1 MISSRSGINID
12 LFSETHRFSGRIA
25 VGPSGLLAQLN
36 DANNSLMEIEDAY
49 FSRLDQPAKIV
60 GHYELAHLTKAQ
72 AVLIVLAR
80 REDLGSH
87 GQLRSGYSRVITVPV
102 QITTPQFEVQGQVE
116 VIHKY
121 DAADLLIG
129 GTGRFVMVFNAA
141 AIATAYPDTTFA
153 GGAILVNKA
162 QVEFIAPLT
171 ARSKPNG

>member
-1 MISSRSGINID
+1 MISSRNGINID
-12 LFSETHRFSGRIA
+12 LFSEAHRFSGRIS

-36 DANNSLMEIEDAY
+36 DANSSLMEIEDVY

-60 GHYELAHLTKAQ
+60 AHFETAHLTKAQ
-72 AVLIVLAR
+72 AALIVLAR

-87 GQLRSGYSRVITVPV
+87 GQVRAGYSRVVSVPV
-102 QITTPQFEVQGQVE
+102 QITTPQFEVQGQIE

-121 DAADLLIG
+121 DAAEVLIG

-141 AIATAYPDTTFA
+141 AIATAYPETTVA

-162 QVEFIAPLT
+162 QVELIAPIT
-171 ARSKPNG
+171 ARSK